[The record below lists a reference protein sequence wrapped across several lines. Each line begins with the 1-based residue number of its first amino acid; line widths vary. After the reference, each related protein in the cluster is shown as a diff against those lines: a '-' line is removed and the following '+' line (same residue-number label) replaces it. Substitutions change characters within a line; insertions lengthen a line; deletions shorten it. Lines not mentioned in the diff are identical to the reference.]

1 AAELAAMKPGAVLI
15 NVARGGM
22 VDEAALLAALES
34 GRLGGA
40 GLDVFEKEPLPPSH
54 PLALRADVVLSPHSA
69 AFTREAGD
77 RMALACADNLIAF
90 VSGTID
96 PSLIVNRDV
105 LAAREEARPC

>member
-1 AAELAAMKPGAVLI
+1 MKPGAVLI

-90 VSGTID
+90 VNGTID